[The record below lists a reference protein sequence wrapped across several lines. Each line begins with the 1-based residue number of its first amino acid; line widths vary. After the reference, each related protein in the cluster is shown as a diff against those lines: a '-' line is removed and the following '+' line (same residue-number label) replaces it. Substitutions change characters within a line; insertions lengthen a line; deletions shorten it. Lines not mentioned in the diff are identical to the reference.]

1 MRALL
6 SNLLPDGLAELAA
19 RLAAYMLRVAGSR
32 SGLTAEGRVRGALI
46 GPRHGARGLYL
57 GRHVTLS
64 DPKGV
69 RLGAGVAIHGGTQLI
84 AGTSGHVHIGDRSH
98 VSRNSV
104 LAGAGG
110 IEIGRHCMISSGV
123 VIYSVTDAVGQL
135 AATEQKAVL
144 AKVTIRE
151 GVHIGAGAVV
161 LPGVTIGA
169 GAIVGAGAVVREDV
183 SAGSTV
189 AGVPARVIRT
199 GTSESAMQ
207 GSAAS

>member
-6 SNLLPDGLAELAA
+6 SNLLPDWLADLAA
-19 RLAAYMLRVAGSR
+19 RLAAYLLRVAGSR
-32 SGLTAEGRVRGALI
+32 SGLTAEGRIRGALI

-64 DPKGV
+64 DPKGI

-84 AGTSGHVHIGDRSH
+84 AGTSGYVRIGDRSH

-123 VIYSVTDAVGQL
+123 VIYSVTYDRANGL
-135 AATEQKAVL
+135 AIHLSPAKMAT
-144 AKVTIRE
+144 VTIGDE
-151 GVHIGAGAVV
+151 VHIGAGAII
-161 LPGVTIGA
+161 LPDVRIGK
-169 GAIVGAGAVVREDV
+169 GAVIGAGAVVTRDV
-183 SAGSTV
+183 SDGSVV
-189 AGVPARVIRT
+189 AGVPARPLRT
-199 GTSESAMQ
+199 TV
-207 GSAAS
+207 